1 MSALKPLADSK
12 SSCTVYLASHITPL
26 VPCLQV
32 MKLESFLRSNPHV
45 FRLEHGWVFLSDHC
59 CRAAP
64 PLNTVEEAIEC
75 LRTGKHSVSV
85 F

>member
-12 SSCTVYLASHITPL
+12 SSCTVYLASRITPL